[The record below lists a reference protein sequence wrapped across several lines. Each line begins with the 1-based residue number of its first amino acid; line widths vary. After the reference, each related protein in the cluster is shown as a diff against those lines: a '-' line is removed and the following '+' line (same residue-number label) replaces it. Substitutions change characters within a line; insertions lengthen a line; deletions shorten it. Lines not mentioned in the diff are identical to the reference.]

1 MDRFG
6 DNHLRFENLVN
17 YDKSKTVMECYE
29 LGFSFENLV
38 NYDKS
43 KTQSISVILYSL
55 FENLVNYDKSK
66 TLSTQ
71 ARPINSLRTL

>member
-17 YDKSKTVMECYE
+17 YDKSKTKPSSNKYG
-29 LGFSFENLV
+29 LGFENLV

-43 KTQSISVILYSL
+43 KTNIFHSCYKSK

-66 TLSTQ
+66 TLKKIQ
-71 ARPINSLRTL
+71 KGLD

>member
-17 YDKSKTVMECYE
+17 YDKSKTDKIKYSKERV
-29 LGFSFENLV
+29 FENLV

-43 KTQSISVILYSL
+43 KTPTFCNPAI
-55 FENLVNYDKSK
+55 
-66 TLSTQ
+66 
-71 ARPINSLRTL
+71 

>member
-17 YDKSKTVMECYE
+17 YDKSKTKRQAGQVSY
-29 LGFSFENLV
+29 
-38 NYDKS
+38 
-43 KTQSISVILYSL
+43 L

-66 TLSTQ
+66 TLYRQFINEVEFENLVNYDKSKTQ
-71 ARPINSLRTL
+71 NSSLLKLYSLRTL

>member
-17 YDKSKTVMECYE
+17 YDKSKTIQLYIFIRGM
-29 LGFSFENLV
+29 FENLV

-43 KTQSISVILYSL
+43 KTVSSGSI
-55 FENLVNYDKSK
+55 
-66 TLSTQ
+66 
-71 ARPINSLRTL
+71 AC

>member
-17 YDKSKTVMECYE
+17 YDKSKTLYSR
-29 LGFSFENLV
+29 LYASFWFENLV

-43 KTQSISVILYSL
+43 KTAAIQLLQSLG
-55 FENLVNYDKSK
+55 
-66 TLSTQ
+66 
-71 ARPINSLRTL
+71 LRTL

>member
-17 YDKSKTVMECYE
+17 YDKSKTKSDCTNIS
-29 LGFSFENLV
+29 FKFENLV

-43 KTQSISVILYSL
+43 KTEL
-55 FENLVNYDKSK
+55 
-66 TLSTQ
+66 
-71 ARPINSLRTL
+71 